1 MQMTRGEMNDH
12 LARFCSE
19 SADYKAKLISNPKD
33 IISRQFAIDMPA
45 NVTVK
50 VLEDNADTVHVVL
63 PHVVES
69 GAELSDSDLEAVAGG
84 MAMVKEAKCE
94 KGILQTVNAIG

>member
-12 LARFCSE
+12 LAKFCSE
-19 SADYKAKLISNPKD
+19 SSDYKAKLISNPKD
-33 IISRQFAIDMPA
+33 IISRQFALDIPD

-50 VLEDNADTVHVVL
+50 VLEDSADTVHVVL

>member
-19 SADYKAKLISNPKD
+19 SSDYKAKLKADPKD
-33 IISRQFAIDMPA
+33 IISRQFALDIPD

-84 MAMVKEAKCE
+84 LAMVKEAKCE